1 MRWISALCNLIS
13 ATMQPYVT
21 VFLLGTLTLGM
32 KKMVLFPFG
41 MRIPTP
47 WAIMNVS
54 LANSVTH
61 VFTYSPR
68 RNCFYSYNIPVMGS
82 ITSLASKWI
91 HASCYVRICVARE
104 YLGVVQP
111 ILGCCCSFWY
121 FRVSTTVGCCSAII
135 VNLGDGAVTGPV
147 DGTLGYGAVMGPGNG
162 TLGVGSVIGAIV
174 GRYVASILCRVLM
187 ACNCSPSIDNGNAG
201 SRFMR
206 SSVKSSTAWCAA

>member
-121 FRVSTTVGCCSAII
+121 FRVSTTVGFLQCYYCQPWWRSS
-135 VNLGDGAVTGPV
+135 DGASWWHPWLWSS
-147 DGTLGYGAVMGPGNG
+147 D
-162 TLGVGSVIGAIV
+162 
-174 GRYVASILCRVLM
+174 
-187 ACNCSPSIDNGNAG
+187 G
-201 SRFMR
+201 SRQWHPRCWFSNRSYSGKICCKYFMQGFDGLQLL
-206 SSVKSSTAWCAA
+206 ALNW